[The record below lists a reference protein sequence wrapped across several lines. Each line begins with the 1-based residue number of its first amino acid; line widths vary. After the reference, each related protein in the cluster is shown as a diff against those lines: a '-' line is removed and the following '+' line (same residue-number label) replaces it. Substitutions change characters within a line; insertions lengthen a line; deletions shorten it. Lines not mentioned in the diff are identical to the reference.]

1 MPLDQTL
8 AELGKIDADLS
19 KNVEDLGHLLDAEV
33 SAKRVTD
40 PIAQSLRWS
49 LRNLQPSTGSDFGAI
64 VGSSRLPVENASLME
79 AIKGLETLW
88 AAAQQRRNAL
98 IQAGL
103 AEARLRVTEAA
114 QSGVIN
120 AADIDQLIATL
131 TQLQEAAQNRNA
143 PVASLASASNYTS
156 LLAFTRALRRV
167 VELTPKSDPL
177 NVSSA
182 LTQLQYSTTSIRTYI
197 DDSVVQMRIQKV
209 LAPYQKAQ
217 EDAQA
222 ALDTALGANK
232 PTAELTPALAQFEEA
247 LERQQQARSG
257 LNLRGPRDISDVT
270 NTYRNLVALAGAR
283 ESGDFNRVRS
293 LTMNLKESNLQHL
306 GATRAAAYT
315 AQIAAWEKELEA
327 QRKQADEK
335 RRETLSKR
343 VSAVQNPAELDVLAA
358 ELARAEAETRN
369 DRNSDLPRGIAQQ
382 LRALAA
388 AWTGANPQF
397 LQQNYIDDSDTRF
410 STELTGLRQ
419 RIERDVLAKSL
430 RAPEL
435 NQPPLASLAPDAA
448 LDKLSAQFAAG
459 GEWRRLLQLTEA
471 RGLQN
476 RFTGLLPRDSDLT
489 TALHSYLAA
498 QNFELAEQ
506 WSDAVQSY
514 KLVLRSTSELAPIKE
529 SADRLKAL
537 AKGHSE
543 AFSAPATATTLPP
556 PARVPLPQ

>member
-1 MPLDQTL
+1 LDQTL

-19 KNVEDLGHLLDAEV
+19 KKVEDLGRLLDAEV

-49 LRNLQPSTGSDFGAI
+49 LRNLQPSSGSDFGAI

-79 AIKGLETLW
+79 AIKGLETQW
-88 AAAQQRRNAL
+88 AAAQQQRNAL

-114 QSGVIN
+114 QSAGN
-120 AADIDQLIATL
+120 AADVDPLIATL

-182 LTQLQYSTTSIRTYI
+182 LAQLQYSTTSIRTYI
-197 DDSVVQMRIQKV
+197 DDSVVQQRIQKM

-217 EDAQA
+217 EEAQA

-232 PTAELTPALAQFEEA
+232 PASELATALAQFEEA
-247 LERQQQARSG
+247 VERQQQARSG

-306 GATRAAAYT
+306 GTTRAATYS
-315 AQIAAWEKELEA
+315 AQIAAWEKDLDA
-327 QRKQADEK
+327 QRRQADEK
-335 RRETLSKR
+335 RREALGKR

-369 DRNSDLPRGIAQQ
+369 DRDSDLPRGIAQQ

-397 LQQNYIDDSDTRF
+397 LQQSYIDSADTRF

-448 LDKLSAQFAAG
+448 LDKLSGQFAAS

-514 KLVLRSTSELAPIKE
+514 KLALRSTSELAPIKE

-537 AKGHSE
+537 AKSHPE
-543 AFSAPATATTLPP
+543 AFPAPAATTPLH
-556 PARVPLPQ
+556 ARVPLPQ